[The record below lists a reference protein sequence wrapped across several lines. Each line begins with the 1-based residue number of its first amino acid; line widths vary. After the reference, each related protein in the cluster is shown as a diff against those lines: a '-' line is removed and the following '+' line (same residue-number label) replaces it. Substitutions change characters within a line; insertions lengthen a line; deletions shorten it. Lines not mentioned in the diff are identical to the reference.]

1 MCKVPASFSFAFV
14 RLRHGSFLLSPRFA
28 RGNVMRQGLSTCIF
42 YFVIQS
48 HTFPEQLIKQGVE
61 IFQQN
66 QTHEIKCPVGNL
78 LKKIQFD
85 IPMSTKDIAA

>member
-1 MCKVPASFSFAFV
+1 
-14 RLRHGSFLLSPRFA
+14 
-28 RGNVMRQGLSTCIF
+28 
-42 YFVIQS
+42 VIQS